1 MTLRERTRPYGRW
14 RTRARPTIRRPHL
27 VCVRAQGRLQ
37 LVDLAGSERV
47 LRSEVAGERLRE
59 AQHINRS
66 LSSLG
71 DVMAALQEKRS
82 HVPFRDSMLTRHL
95 MDSLSGGSKV
105 LMLAHIDPSQ
115 VSAPPPLCGVHHPT
129 STYTE
134 PPSAR
139 NVFTATPRKSSNT
152 LVEQVYAER

>member
-1 MTLRERTRPYGRW
+1 MSAKAFPYVFG
-14 RTRARPTIRRPHL
+14 
-27 VCVRAQGRLQ
+27 RAQGRLQ

-47 LRSEVAGERLRE
+47 QRSEVAGERLRE

-95 MDSLSGGSKV
+95 MDSLSGASKV
-105 LMLAHIDPSQ
+105 VMFAHIDPSQ
-115 VSAPPPLCGVHHPT
+115 VSARALCGVHCPT
-129 STYTE
+129 STHTV
-134 PPSAR
+134 PPVRSKR
-139 NVFTATPRKSSNT
+139 VGCDATH
-152 LVEQVYAER
+152 VV